1 MSEQEYAKVIAK
13 NLRNIFYK
21 NNKTQAEVAKDLGIS
36 KATLSSWMNG
46 TRIPRMA
53 KIDLLCHYF
62 NCTRADIMEKPSSDG
77 SEHGYY
83 TDLNTARIAQEMFE
97 DPQMRAL
104 FHMKK
109 GMDPE
114 KFQAHYDMM
123 KKMYELEHPEDT
135 DDFDGC

>member
-1 MSEQEYAKVIAK
+1 MAVKDLIKSRRIELGLTMKEVADAVGVSEGTISRWESGHIANMRRDKIVALAKV
-13 NLRNIFYK
+13 L
-21 NNKTQAEVAKDLGIS
+21 QIS
-36 KATLSSWMNG
+36 PSS
-46 TRIPRMA
+46 
-53 KIDLLCHYF
+53 
-62 NCTRADIMEKPSSDG
+62 IMEWDDNSS
-77 SEHGYY
+77 SGYY
-83 TDLNTARIAQEMFE
+83 TDPNTARIAQEMFE

>member
-1 MSEQEYAKVIAK
+1 MAVKDLIKSRRIELGLTMKEVADAVGVSEGTISRWESGHIANMRRDKIVALAKV
-13 NLRNIFYK
+13 L
-21 NNKTQAEVAKDLGIS
+21 QIS
-36 KATLSSWMNG
+36 PSS
-46 TRIPRMA
+46 
-53 KIDLLCHYF
+53 
-62 NCTRADIMEKPSSDG
+62 IMEWDDNSS
-77 SEHGYY
+77 SGYY
-83 TDLNTARIAQEMFE
+83 TDPNTVRIAQEMFE